1 MERGRRQHEAERV
14 ETGGDAVGQA
24 SWAVS
29 AQQDDRGL
37 NSRELA
43 LLLGTGGTI
52 LANDA
57 EVARHEGKWLGGAPF
72 QLPQLRDRSGIAGIT
87 GQMVA
92 ADPFNCDDLSGT
104 DQVGGPFDVVARGG
118 VGIAGCASQCDQF
131 GRRAAA
137 RTGNRFGVKA
147 TVAGIAVFS
156 ATVRTEGERRHR
168 RCRAI
173 VRDGGDDA
181 QPRSAMRAAR
191 EGIAVMP
198 IAAVSQLGAA
208 SHTDRGVRRNLGL
221 GSAARALSDA
231 KFGGQGTGV

>member
-1 MERGRRQHEAERV
+1 MNERVGSDVGEPLARLEVVDDGRLLGDIAAGHHQRRVDVLQKQKMERGRRQHEAERV

-37 NSRELA
+37 SSRELA
-43 LLLGTGGTI
+43 LLLGTSGTI
-52 LANDA
+52 LANDV
-57 EVARHEGKWLGGAPF
+57 EVARHEGKWLARAPF
-72 QLPQLRDRSGIAGIT
+72 QLPQLRDRFGIAGIA

-92 ADPFNCDDLSGT
+92 ADPFDCDDLSGT

-131 GRRAAA
+131 CRRATA

-156 ATVRTEGERRHR
+156 ATV
-168 RCRAI
+168 
-173 VRDGGDDA
+173 
-181 QPRSAMRAAR
+181 
-191 EGIAVMP
+191 
-198 IAAVSQLGAA
+198 
-208 SHTDRGVRRNLGL
+208 
-221 GSAARALSDA
+221 
-231 KFGGQGTGV
+231 